1 MAAADRSSRPT
12 PEDESNEM
20 EIEKSPSKSDVIK
33 ETDSTSS
40 CIVSTTNQETIS
52 KNKHR
57 FKHSIL
63 MDKTT
68 SFSQDTGLWWLVYI
82 EQEGMYCLL
91 CKKHN
96 NLNPNNKDIFCK
108 KPGLRY
114 RKEAIQ
120 DHSKSKVHK
129 AAELEENIQSI
140 SIPERGKNMHQKY
153 FLLHLLRCI
162 GWLKKRRQTTNL
174 MH

>member
-1 MAAADRSSRPT
+1 MMMSHCQSMAAADRNSRPT

-40 CIVSTTNQETIS
+40 CIVSTTNQETQRQTRIEITLEKQRKLIEETFKDTTKKIHKVSICKDFLSSKDPQTIS

-96 NLNPNNKDIFCK
+96 NLNPNN
-108 KPGLRY
+108 R
-114 RKEAIQ
+114 
-120 DHSKSKVHK
+120 
-129 AAELEENIQSI
+129 
-140 SIPERGKNMHQKY
+140 Y
-153 FLLHLLRCI
+153 FL
-162 GWLKKRRQTTNL
+162 
-174 MH
+174 